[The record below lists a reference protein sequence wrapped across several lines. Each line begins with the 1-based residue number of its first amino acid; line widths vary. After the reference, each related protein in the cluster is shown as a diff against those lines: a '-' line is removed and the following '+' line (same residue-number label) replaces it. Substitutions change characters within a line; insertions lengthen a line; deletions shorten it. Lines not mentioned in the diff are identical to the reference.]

1 MDYMSEFKR
10 WLDCSAL
17 SADEHAELAAVADNQ
32 EEIEAVS
39 LRRCRSER
47 PVCAVYWA
55 SASTA

>member
-1 MDYMSEFKR
+1 MDYMSEYKR

-32 EEIEAVS
+32 EEIES
-39 LRRCRSER
+39 RSAQ